1 MRSVIGWILVCVGL
15 MTRPVFCQDL
25 SNSASSV
32 ALDSASV
39 EFQEP
44 ASVELQEPLIVEALL
59 SQTPPAVA
67 PQQPPVHPIAI
78 DYGHAYDVRADVHK
92 YASYTMLPMFGAQ
105 IIVGQKLRNE
115 LDRGENPHGG
125 LKTAHNVLAGGIVG
139 LFTVNTVTG
148 VWNLVES
155 RKDPNQRGLRLVHS
169 LMMLGADA
177 GFVATSV
184 ITPGGH
190 ENSTPVLG
198 ESHGPHRTIAL
209 TSMGIA
215 TASYLIMLIGNR

>member
-1 MRSVIGWILVCVGL
+1 MSNVIGCILVCVGL
-15 MTRPVFCQDL
+15 VARPAFSQDL
-25 SNSASSV
+25 SSGAPSV

-39 EFQEP
+39 E
-44 ASVELQEPLIVEALL
+44 LQEPLSLEALI
-59 SQTPPAVA
+59 SQTPPAVV

-78 DYGHAYDVRADVHK
+78 DYSHAYDVRADIHK

-115 LDRGENPHGG
+115 LDRGENAHGG
-125 LKTAHNVLAGGIVG
+125 LKTAHNVLAAGIVG
-139 LFTVNTVTG
+139 LFAVNTVTG

-155 RKDPNQRGLRLVHS
+155 RKDPNQRGLRLAHS

-177 GFVATSV
+177 GFVATAV
-184 ITPGGH
+184 ITPNGH
-190 ENSTPVLG
+190 EQPFVG
-198 ESHGPHRTIAL
+198 GPHRTIAL
-209 TSMGIA
+209 TSMGVA